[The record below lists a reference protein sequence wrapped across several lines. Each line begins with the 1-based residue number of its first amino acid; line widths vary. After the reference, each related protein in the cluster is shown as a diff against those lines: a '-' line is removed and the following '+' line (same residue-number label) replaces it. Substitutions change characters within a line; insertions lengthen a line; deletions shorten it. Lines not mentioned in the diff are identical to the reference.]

1 VYNAGKHRST
11 TPLSGVRDSDQPV
24 KISLAPQPNG
34 KYRKRLCV
42 NLATGPN
49 LRKIAVLGLLA
60 VVLTSIDFP
69 SFNPNQVLGRSLNLN
84 RARTFNCLDAAIPA
98 HADALFVV
106 NPTNPPDYNV
116 LATYYRTQ
124 YFLAPRLVALADTS
138 NLETEMAQYDWL
150 VETSTKGEPLESLN
164 ARLQFSK
171 VKDCDDF
178 YVLEKN
184 AEP

>member
-1 VYNAGKHRST
+1 MN
-11 TPLSGVRDSDQPV
+11 P
-24 KISLAPQPNG
+24 
-34 KYRKRLCV
+34 
-42 NLATGPN
+42 ATGPN
-49 LRKIAVLGLLA
+49 LRKIAALGLLV
-60 VVLTSIDFP
+60 VVLASIEFP
-69 SFNPNQVLGRSLNLN
+69 SFSPNQILGRSLNLN

-150 VETSTKGEPLESLN
+150 IETSTKGEPLEGLN
-164 ARLQFSK
+164 ARFQLSI

-184 AEP
+184 ADR